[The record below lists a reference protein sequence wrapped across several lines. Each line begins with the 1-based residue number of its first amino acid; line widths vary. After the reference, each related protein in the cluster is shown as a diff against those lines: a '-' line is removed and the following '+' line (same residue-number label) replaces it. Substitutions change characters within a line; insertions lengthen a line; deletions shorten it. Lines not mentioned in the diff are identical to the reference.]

1 MSKITGLK
9 NAKTYLNTKGKQLGK
24 DFQKTLVNRT
34 RVLSQQ
40 MQKDLSQSVDR
51 GAVPFTQNTILF
63 LYKNTSTG
71 VTCSILV
78 KDIQASYL
86 YDIIV
91 QQKSFE
97 KFIPTSAARLTKQ
110 GNITGLRS
118 NVQNGRYKVVKQRG
132 KERLIDT
139 QAKKRNKR
147 VIGVKEQKRRKIIYD
162 FYNEAE
168 QGARLV
174 ISDIKGSFRITKQ

>member
-1 MSKITGLK
+1 M
-9 NAKTYLNTKGKQLGK
+9 
-24 DFQKTLVNRT
+24 
-34 RVLSQQ
+34 
-40 MQKDLSQSVDR
+40 
-51 GAVPFTQNTILF
+51 
-63 LYKNTSTG
+63 
-71 VTCSILV
+71 LV

>member
-1 MSKITGLK
+1 MSGINGIR

-34 RVLSQQ
+34 RVLAQQ
-40 MQKDLSQSVDR
+40 MQKDLNASVDR
-51 GAVPFTQNTILF
+51 GAVPFTQNAVLF
-63 LYKNTSTG
+63 LFKNNRTG
-71 VTCSILV
+71 VKCSIII
-78 KDIQASYL
+78 KDIQAKYL

-91 QQKSFE
+91 KQKSFE

-118 NVQNGRYKVVKQRG
+118 NLQKGRYKVVKQKG

-139 QAKKRNKR
+139 QAKKRGKR
-147 VIGVKEQKRRKIIYD
+147 VIGLREEKRRKIIYD
-162 FYNEAE
+162 FYAE
-168 QGARLV
+168 GEKGMRVV
-174 ISDIKGSFRITKQ
+174 ISDIKGTFRITKQ

>member
-1 MSKITGLK
+1 MSNITGLK
-9 NAKTYLNTKGKQLGK
+9 NAKTNLNTKGKQLGK

-40 MQKDLSQSVDR
+40 MQKDLNNSVDR
-51 GAVPFTQNTILF
+51 GAVPFTQNAILF
-63 LYKNTSTG
+63 IFKNNKTG
-71 VTCSILV
+71 VKCSILI
-78 KDIQASYL
+78 KDIQAKYL

-91 QQKSFE
+91 KQNTFE

-118 NVQNGRYKVVKQRG
+118 NLQKGRYKIVKQRG

-139 QAKKRNKR
+139 KAKKRNKR